1 MCSIHYACFIL
12 DETEDKL
19 SFTLA
24 EHLNRHADIES
35 EPAPEFLWGDAP
47 GSAFQPGVSSL
58 SDPRSAHVFSPGAMS
73 EPPTARG
80 GADDDVG
87 LVASPLRGERRTS
100 LSGAHMAAIFD
111 DLRHTESSAYLL
123 PIIRLMRMHNGM
135 KDGSDEISKRDLQQ
149 LAVAWGLSKQQGF
162 WAANATETALMRALF
177 KHARKLEE
185 SGESAQFI
193 EAIKRPTV
201 VER

>member
-1 MCSIHYACFIL
+1 
-12 DETEDKL
+12 
-19 SFTLA
+19 
-24 EHLNRHADIES
+24 
-35 EPAPEFLWGDAP
+35 
-47 GSAFQPGVSSL
+47 
-58 SDPRSAHVFSPGAMS
+58 MS

-80 GADDDVG
+80 GADDDAG

-201 VER
+201 VERCAGACRWTLSPLETPPLRLSRDFSIAASKTHARRL